1 MSSLAF
7 PATIDIVAE
16 EGQRKERKRSMQFL
30 ELCTKIEPLDRE
42 RANFSFEPLHNLPE
56 TVLLEKKTTVR
67 PRKKIR
73 FCKIVSKVNT
83 AEKAHFL

>member
-56 TVLLEKKTTVR
+56 TVLLEKNYR
-67 PRKKIR
+67 SPEKKLDLV
-73 FCKIVSKVNT
+73 K
-83 AEKAHFL
+83 

>member
-30 ELCTKIEPLDRE
+30 ELCTKIEPLGRE

-56 TVLLEKKTTVR
+56 TVLLEKTTVR
-67 PRKKIR
+67 PRKIQ
-73 FCKIVSKVNT
+73 FCKIVRKVNT